1 MMERNK
7 SLYWTLV
14 IISAV
19 VLGFDIVLL
28 MRMPDTSLSQ
38 RIALAAIVSV
48 VIIFMAL
55 LMYMVPKM
63 EATDVNPSSKNANA
77 GLHPSPTPTACVG
90 LRQEH
95 GHYCS
100 P

>member
-7 SLYWTLV
+7 SLYWTLI

-28 MRMPDTSLSQ
+28 MRMPDTSLPQ

-48 VIIFMAL
+48 VIIFMA
-55 LMYMVPKM
+55 
-63 EATDVNPSSKNANA
+63 N
-77 GLHPSPTPTACVG
+77 
-90 LRQEH
+90 
-95 GHYCS
+95 
-100 P
+100 